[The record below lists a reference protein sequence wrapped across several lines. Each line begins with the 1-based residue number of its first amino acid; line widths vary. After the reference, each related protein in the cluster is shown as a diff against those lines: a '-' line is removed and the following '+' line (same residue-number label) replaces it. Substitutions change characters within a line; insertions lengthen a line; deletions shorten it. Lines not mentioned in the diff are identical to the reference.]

1 MLGFIVLITISQQ
14 SINICLLDH
23 QYNYHLINTIFK
35 STDGVLNYF
44 VNIDQKQLNHYV
56 SKLRTL
62 YIYGNQNHKFTSTS
76 IHSYDEK

>member
-1 MLGFIVLITISQQ
+1 
-14 SINICLLDH
+14 
-23 QYNYHLINTIFK
+23 
-35 STDGVLNYF
+35 